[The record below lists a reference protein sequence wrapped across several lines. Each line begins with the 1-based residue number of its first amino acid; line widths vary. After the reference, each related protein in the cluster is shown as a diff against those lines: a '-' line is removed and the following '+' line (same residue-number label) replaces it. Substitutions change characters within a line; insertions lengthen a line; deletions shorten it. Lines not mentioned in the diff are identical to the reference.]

1 VLSAHW
7 PSKQGGCALP
17 VGSRNAGGRACH
29 VAVLNALELPSFN
42 SLLYTVDVLLPFI
55 DLGFST

>member
-1 VLSAHW
+1 MRVAE
-7 PSKQGGCALP
+7 
-17 VGSRNAGGRACH
+17 RAT
-29 VAVLNALELPSFN
+29 LQFSNALELPSFN